1 MARSD
6 ENEGRTDER
15 EGISES
21 ASDDVEAHGLL
32 DRPVD
37 PAPEAA
43 RDDEGDD
50 VEAHYLGESPNDA

>member
-1 MARSD
+1 VAD
-6 ENEGRTDER
+6 EGKSEEREYNSDER
-15 EGISES
+15 EGMN
-21 ASDDVEAHGLL
+21 DDVEAHGLL

-50 VEAHYLGESPNDA
+50 VEAHVLSESPLDT

>member
-1 MARSD
+1 MTSS
-6 ENEGRTDER
+6 DER
-15 EGISES
+15 ESNIDERES
-21 ASDDVEAHGLL
+21 NIDDVEAHGNL